1 MSRSSLGNK
10 NVSVTCAN
18 NRCAVLPLII
28 ASLILAIQSLRDLG
42 SGNGALIAKWTL
54 GYYIVTTIIAIV
66 FSILTVALGWSRLM
80 VPVTGAQR
88 EEADPG
94 LVDDDDDKAPREPHE
109 AVVILFET
117 LIPQNIFN
125 ALAED
130 TLLSV
135 MVVSIIVGCLLK
147 RDSPILR
154 VVKEIEELV
163 LKVIIFLIKLA
174 PVGVFFLIL
183 PNMFR
188 LDISTIGQNLGV
200 LIGAALSG
208 MFIHM
213 FITLAIIFAVL
224 VKENPYT
231 FFLRISPAWMTA
243 WGSASSAATLPITM
257 RTTLAQGVPVTVTK
271 FAVPVGCLVNMDG

>member
-1 MSRSSLGNK
+1 MSKSSLGNR
-10 NVSVTCAN
+10 NISVTCAN
-18 NRCAVLPLII
+18 NCCAVLPLII
-28 ASLILAIQSLRDLG
+28 TSLILAIQSLRDLG

-80 VPVTGAQR
+80 VPVTER

-94 LVDDDDDKAPREPHE
+94 LDTDDENAPREPHQ
-109 AVVILFET
+109 AVVLLFET

-163 LKVIIFLIKLA
+163 LKIIIFLIKLA

-188 LDISTIGQNLGV
+188 LDISIIGQNLGV